1 MSESN
6 AKKLFE
12 KGITYFSNKEFILA
26 QEYFVKALEL
36 SPNRISILENLAT
49 VYYLNGNYLQAEI
62 ILGRMDK
69 LDHSSSKIF
78 DLMIKVLKKLGKIKE
93 LKLYIIKELEKKKKD
108 LKYKGYFFSYK
119 VLPNETCATTSTNI
133 KKYHNII
140 SCSSPK
146 IANIFEFEDYLKKT
160 IK

>member
-1 MSESN
+1 MSNLN

-12 KGITYFSNKEFILA
+12 KGINYFKENKLFLA
-26 QEYFVKALEL
+26 QKNFEEALKFV
-36 SPNRISILENLAT
+36 PDRISILENLAT

-93 LKLYIIKELEKKKKD
+93 LKLYIIKELEKKK
-108 LKYKGYFFSYK
+108 
-119 VLPNETCATTSTNI
+119 
-133 KKYHNII
+133 
-140 SCSSPK
+140 
-146 IANIFEFEDYLKKT
+146 
-160 IK
+160 